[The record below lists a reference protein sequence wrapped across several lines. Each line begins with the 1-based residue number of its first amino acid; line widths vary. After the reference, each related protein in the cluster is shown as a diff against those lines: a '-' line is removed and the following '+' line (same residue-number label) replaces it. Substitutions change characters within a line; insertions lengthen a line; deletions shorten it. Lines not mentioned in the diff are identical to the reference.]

1 MFRGVSLRIVS
12 SVLFA
17 LALALALFGCKRGS
31 PKLEGHWRGVR
42 ADGVPDTVQLQAT
55 SFATGMDIVAIGNQ
69 IAIKTPAGQNPVAT
83 YFVDKEDATS
93 LVIHTDKDGTT
104 ETFTFNDKGD
114 VMTWR
119 VDAQRSITFK
129 KIP

>member
-1 MFRGVSLRIVS
+1 MLV
-12 SVLFA
+12 
-17 LALALALFGCKRGS
+17 LALALFGCKRAGS

-42 ADGVPDTVQLQAT
+42 ADGVPDSVQNQAT
-55 SFATGMDIVAIGNQ
+55 GFATGMDIVAIGNQ

-83 YFVDKEDATS
+83 YVVDKEDATS

-104 ETFTFNDKGD
+104 ETFNFSEKGD